1 MAAESTEAGAGQ
13 EQRFVLK
20 AFAILAAVAL
30 AQATAFLKGASG
42 LDNDS
47 LMRMAMV
54 HDLIGGQGWFDPM
67 QYRMGLEGG
76 FAMHWSR
83 LMDAPLAA
91 ISLAGATVTG
101 SLAAGETIATF
112 LWPTLLLV
120 AAIWLVLSIATTMF
134 GRDAFLPAL
143 VTGVV
148 ALASTGIFA
157 PGAVDHHNLQVT
169 LMMAMLAG
177 LLRGTFRSASV
188 AGCAAALMAAIGA
201 EALPY
206 VAAGGLL
213 AGGLWLARGDEE
225 ADTASGFGIGFAA
238 TAAICFAATV
248 PPAAWMRAAC
258 DAFSIA
264 QASVAVLAG
273 MGLALATVVARCR
286 KWSIRL
292 AALALLGASIAA
304 LVVTAFPQCLGD
316 PYAGLD
322 PRLRHLWLDAVV
334 EAQPAG
340 EILRRDPAMFAG
352 WYATPL
358 LALAVLIAN
367 AWKGG
372 WRRAGLL
379 IGALLAAAVLISLW
393 QVRGALFAMPLAAI
407 VLAGWIARARAA
419 HASKGTA
426 GALAAMAAAWVLSFG
441 AIWSA
446 AAGAIA
452 NLPEPDAQAGL
463 AAPASPDCT
472 AADYAVLAVLQPSTV
487 LAPSNLGAPILRYT
501 PHRTLAGPYHR
512 NVAGNLAALDV
523 LMAAPDEAER
533 LVRSAGIGLVAI
545 CPGNSETG
553 FLAEAAPAGLAARLA
568 AGAAPDWLLPEP
580 TQGALRIYRLR

>member
-13 EQRFVLK
+13 DRRPG
-20 AFAILAAVAL
+20 AMARAALAAAAI
-30 AQATAFLKGASG
+30 AQATAFLKGPSG

-54 HDLIGGQGWFDPM
+54 HDLLGGQGWFDPM

-91 ISLAGATVTG
+91 ISLAGATVSG
-101 SLAAGETIATF
+101 SLAVGETIATF

-120 AAIWLVLSIATTMF
+120 AASWLVLSIATTTF
-134 GRDAFLPAL
+134 GRDALLPAL
-143 VTGVV
+143 VAGGV

-169 LMMAMLAG
+169 LMLAMLAG

-188 AGCAAALMAAIGA
+188 AGCAAALMAAVGA

-213 AGGLWLARGDEE
+213 AGGLWLVRDDEE

-248 PPAAWMRAAC
+248 PPAAWLLAAC

-264 QASVAVLAG
+264 VLAG
-273 MGLALATVVARCR
+273 LGLALAAFAVSNRTRA
-286 KWSIRL
+286 IRL

-372 WRRAGLL
+372 WKRAGLV
-379 IGALLAAAVLISLW
+379 IGVLLAAAVLVSLW

-407 VLAGWIARARAA
+407 VLAGWIARAREA

-472 AADYAVLAVLQPSTV
+472 AADYAALAALQPTTV

-512 NVAGNLAALDV
+512 NVAGNLVALDM

-533 LVRSAGIGLVAI
+533 LVRAAGIGLVAI